1 MKICGNVLF
10 PGEYS
15 EYTLVEDIPGFMN
28 DYGMGLAFAT
38 TEVTFLFLSIDE
50 EVIILTTCQVRTET
64 EDWVYPG
71 LSFIAEFGG
80 ALGMFLGFSFYMFWD
95 CGEMAAKRWCGPH
108 GVQGEKE

>member
-10 PGEYS
+10 SGEYS

-38 TEVTFLFLSIDE
+38 TEVSLLSIME
-50 EVIILTTCQVRTET
+50 RLIPSFCQVRTET

>member
-1 MKICGNVLF
+1 MKVF
-10 PGEYS
+10 
-15 EYTLVEDIPGFMN
+15 
-28 DYGMGLAFAT
+28 
-38 TEVTFLFLSIDE
+38 
-50 EVIILTTCQVRTET
+50 ILPLCQVRTET

-95 CGEMAAKRWCGPH
+95 CGEMVAKRWCGQH